1 MRQTKLFGL
10 LFLILIVLGNN
21 NCFGFKSFV
30 ANKKDAK
37 EVRLDAP
44 KSSAG
49 ILHTPAIRLV
59 TAFILDDTLTINF
72 TSSTP
77 AATITISN
85 QLTGEVEYTEIC
97 NTQSTVIDLS
107 MLAFDGGGTY
117 TIEVST
123 ANWKRVGL
131 DYN

>member
-1 MRQTKLFGL
+1 MNKLVQVVFAIFILQLPYFTAQANEPYDSQEIVFSLKPTKEK
-10 LFLILIVLGNN
+10 NN
-21 NCFGFKSFV
+21 NG
-30 ANKKDAK
+30 
-37 EVRLDAP
+37 
-44 KSSAG
+44 G
-49 ILHTPAIRLV
+49 ILRLPIQKV
-59 TAFILDDTLTINF
+59 VSGFIQGELLTINF